1 MLLHDF
7 QRTLENLNTPRHNA
21 AQWARC
27 CWFGEKLVAA
37 DVVNREVRV
46 DGEEYEV
53 VLIVTSADGWRW
65 ETRWA
70 LHDDAR
76 TADPLGNCPAH
87 VQALAMALGLI
98 PSDFAEAV
106 RLSAPQ
112 LILHYTMDAPE
123 DGGPRNATER
133 VHEVERAIKSIDD
146 RVSRWLF
153 NLERLESPEVE
164 ALKAAH
170 TASVVA
176 MVEQAMMGVRREG

>member
-1 MLLHDF
+1 MMLIDF
-7 QRTLENLNTPRHNA
+7 QRTLENMDKPNHNA

-27 CWFGEKLVAA
+27 CWFGAHLVAA

-53 VLIVTSADGWRW
+53 VLIVTSQDGWRW
-65 ETRWA
+65 ETRWV
-70 LHDDAR
+70 LHNDYR
-76 TADPLGNCPAH
+76 TIDPLGNCPPH
-87 VQALAMALGLI
+87 VQAMAQALGLI
-98 PSDFAEAV
+98 PTDFANAV
-106 RLSAPQ
+106 KNAAPQ
-112 LILHYTMDAPE
+112 LILGFQMDAPE
-123 DGGPRNATER
+123 DGGPRNAAER

-176 MVEQAMMGVRREG
+176 MVERAMGVRREG